1 MTMNDVDKIYKK
13 ILLENGVKENELSSS
28 YKKRL
33 KKLLQE
39 NLPNL
44 VVVKRTQRN
53 QPEQLLTR
61 ETQEEAVTTFNSA
74 TINENDIKSIENTMY
89 LPEMGTHWST

>member
-13 ILLENGVKENELSSS
+13 VLLESGVKENELSSS

-33 KKLLQE
+33 KKLLQQ

-44 VVVKRTQRN
+44 VVVKSTQRN

-61 ETQEEAVTTFNSA
+61 ETQQEAVVTFSSTA
-74 TINENDIKSIENTMY
+74 IKENDMKSLWKISKQIRKKILSKN
-89 LPEMGTHWST
+89 

>member
-13 ILLENGVKENELSSS
+13 VLLESGVKENELSSS

-44 VVVKRTQRN
+44 VVVKSTQRN

-61 ETQEEAVTTFNSA
+61 ETQ
-74 TINENDIKSIENTMY
+74 
-89 LPEMGTHWST
+89 

>member
-1 MTMNDVDKIYKK
+1 MIKTMIDVDKLYKE
-13 ILLENGVKENELSSS
+13 ILLENDVKENELSSS

-44 VVVKRTQRN
+44 GR
-53 QPEQLLTR
+53 
-61 ETQEEAVTTFNSA
+61 S
-74 TINENDIKSIENTMY
+74 
-89 LPEMGTHWST
+89 